1 MSNIYKE
8 LSEERK
14 RLQSEGL
21 VPEWYSTG
29 GYQMFKEKYEYQ
41 TEGRSVR
48 GQFERIAKTA
58 AKHLIG
64 TKYEKDA
71 ESKFFN
77 LLWNGWLSPS
87 TPVLANM
94 GTNRGMPV
102 SCSGTVVEDS
112 VDGFYSNLREVALLT
127 KYGFGTASDL
137 SHIRPRGSKISVGG
151 KASGVMPVIKEHV
164 QAMRSIAQGTA
175 RRGAWACYL
184 DIEHGDFHEVVEH
197 ILAEPDDLNV
207 GWTIKQSF
215 IDRLNSGEKEA
226 IERYQKAL
234 KVKMVTG
241 KGYFF
246 FVDKANAKRPAMY
259 VDKGL
264 FINNS
269 QLCVAPE
276 TLILTSE
283 GYQQISSLEGEEV
296 EVWNGKEFSKVT
308 VKKTGENQKLLRVV
322 TNSGFELECTP
333 YHKFY
338 VAIRHPTSG
347 NRWVVEKRA
356 HELKPGDK
364 LIKSDFPIIEG
375 AEVLENAYEN
385 GLYSAEGFVDGSQ
398 QKIHFYHE
406 KRKLK
411 EFVNQEVFHNWYVQE
426 SENREIASSRK
437 LRNKFFVPTGDFTIE
452 SKLKWLAGFLDG
464 DGVVCRNGKTQSIQA
479 GSINKN
485 FLLEIQMMLQ
495 TLGVSSKVTV
505 MAEEGFK
512 NLPANDG
519 SGMTKEYF
527 CQTSYRI
534 MFGQTGIVTLQELGF
549 KTNRLLL
556 TNHQPNKECTQ
567 FVKVTEVLGEGRID
581 DTYCFTEPKRGMGVF
596 NGILTGQCSEIMLFN
611 DNEHTYTCVLS
622 SMNVSKYDD
631 WKDTAAV
638 YWATIFLDCVASEFI
653 EKAKTVPGLEKA
665 VRFTEKSRAL
675 GLGQAGI
682 CTLFQQKMLPFES
695 FEAHMLSQEVAA
707 TIWKEAQKATKDM
720 ASELGEP
727 EWCKGYGVRN
737 THLIAIAPTKST
749 ALLIGGISEGI
760 NPDPAMSYTQ
770 MTSAGEVD
778 RTNPVLLELMK
789 KKGVY
794 TKKHIQEITDA
805 QGSVQGVSW
814 LTAEEKEVFKTAFEI
829 NQKAVLRLASA
840 RSRYIDQWQSLNLF
854 FSADE
859 DPTWIAEV
867 HQEAFV
873 DPNILALYYVYTQAG
888 VQASKGECE
897 ACM

>member
-14 RLQSEGL
+14 RLQAEGL

-64 TKYEKDA
+64 TRYEKEA
-71 ESKFFN
+71 ESNFFN

-184 DIEHGDFHEVVEH
+184 DIEHGDFREVVEH

-215 IDRLNSGEKEA
+215 VDRLNSGEKEA

-269 QLCVAPE
+269 QLC
-276 TLILTSE
+276 
-283 GYQQISSLEGEEV
+283 
-296 EVWNGKEFSKVT
+296 
-308 VKKTGENQKLLRVV
+308 
-322 TNSGFELECTP
+322 
-333 YHKFY
+333 
-338 VAIRHPTSG
+338 
-347 NRWVVEKRA
+347 
-356 HELKPGDK
+356 
-364 LIKSDFPIIEG
+364 
-375 AEVLENAYEN
+375 
-385 GLYSAEGFVDGSQ
+385 
-398 QKIHFYHE
+398 
-406 KRKLK
+406 
-411 EFVNQEVFHNWYVQE
+411 
-426 SENREIASSRK
+426 
-437 LRNKFFVPTGDFTIE
+437 
-452 SKLKWLAGFLDG
+452 
-464 DGVVCRNGKTQSIQA
+464 
-479 GSINKN
+479 
-485 FLLEIQMMLQ
+485 
-495 TLGVSSKVTV
+495 
-505 MAEEGFK
+505 
-512 NLPANDG
+512 
-519 SGMTKEYF
+519 
-527 CQTSYRI
+527 
-534 MFGQTGIVTLQELGF
+534 
-549 KTNRLLL
+549 
-556 TNHQPNKECTQ
+556 
-567 FVKVTEVLGEGRID
+567 
-581 DTYCFTEPKRGMGVF
+581 
-596 NGILTGQCSEIMLFN
+596 SEIMLFN

-653 EKAKTVPGLEKA
+653 ERAKTVHGLEKA

-707 TIWKEAQKATKDM
+707 TIWKETQKATKDM

-727 EWCKGYGVRN
+727 EWCKGYDVRN

-778 RTNPVLLELMK
+778 RTNPVLLDLMK

-794 TKKHIQEITDA
+794 SKKHIQEITDA

-814 LTAEEKEVFKTAFEI
+814 LTPEEKEVFKTAFEI
-829 NQKAVLRLASA
+829 NQKSVLRLASA

-854 FSADE
+854 FAADE
-859 DPTWIAEV
+859 DPAWIAEV

-897 ACM
+897 SCM